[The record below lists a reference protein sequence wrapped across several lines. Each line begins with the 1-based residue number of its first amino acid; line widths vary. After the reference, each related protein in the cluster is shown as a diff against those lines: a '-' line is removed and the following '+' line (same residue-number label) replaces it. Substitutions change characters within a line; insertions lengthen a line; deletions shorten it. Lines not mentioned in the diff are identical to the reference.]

1 MANLKR
7 FPHLGSFSVILLA
20 VITLIWAPKPIMAQ
34 TIQASGE
41 SLKNAVTG
49 PINDLIKPFEDFKN
63 TLGNKL
69 PQATTNI
76 PIGSAKN
83 FLDQKGITY
92 DSASNV
98 LNKIVEWFNAHLN
111 AANSPA
117 FITWAVDFL
126 KRFLLL
132 LLELLNKIVS
142 YL

>member
-1 MANLKR
+1 MANQIRL
-7 FPHLGSFSVILLA
+7 FYLGLFFSILVI
-20 VITLIWAPKPIMAQ
+20 ITLIGAPKPIMAQ
-34 TIQASGE
+34 TIQTSGE

-49 PINDLIKPFEDFKN
+49 PINDLIKPFENFKD
-63 TLGNKL
+63 TLGSKL

-92 DSASNV
+92 DSVSNV
-98 LNKIVEWFNAHLN
+98 LNRIAEWFNAHLN

-117 FITWAVDFL
+117 FISWAVDFL